1 MANLSIYVLP
11 DDVFPSIT
19 VVNVSGW
26 ADDEWL
32 IGIFSHWNGE
42 YFLEA
47 ATSTAISQVA
57 LLQEA
62 RRKYPA
68 LFYSHTLKVDYI

>member
-1 MANLSIYVLP
+1 MMC
-11 DDVFPSIT
+11 FHPSLWLMCQGGLMM
-19 VVNVSGW
+19 SGS
-26 ADDEWL
+26 L
-32 IGIFSHWNGE
+32 GFFGE

>member
-1 MANLSIYVLP
+1 MM
-11 DDVFPSIT
+11 
-19 VVNVSGW
+19 SGS
-26 ADDEWL
+26 L
-32 IGIFSHWNGE
+32 GFFGE